1 MEILDAQVHTWL
13 SDRPRRPWAASYR
26 PSYMTRQNML
36 LHAGQSMSPE
46 QVVLEM
52 AEAGVDGGLLSP
64 VGVYGTSND
73 FELAAAEQYPRKFGV
88 IGYIDHLAE
97 DVESRLYADA
107 ARGMLGVRVLSLRDH
122 EALER
127 GDFDRLLRA
136 CRELD
141 LSVSFML
148 SHPNIGPAVEL
159 VRAHPELLFV
169 IDHLGM
175 SAVPPTLG
183 PTPPNPFE
191 ELNVLLGLAE
201 IPNIVVK
208 LTGAVSLS
216 HEAYPF
222 RDIWDPVVRIV
233 RTFGADRVMWGTD
246 FTRVS
251 GLHSYWDGTHYLSEI
266 DGLASEEL
274 ELLYGQTLRARMGWR
289 DRPHAR
295 PSLDPAIRPSGS

>member
-13 SDRPRRPWAASYR
+13 SDRPRRPWSSGYR
-26 PSYMTRQNML
+26 PSYMARQNML
-36 LHAGQSMSPE
+36 LHAGQTMTPD

-73 FELAAAEQYPRKFGV
+73 LELCAAEQYPRKFGV

-97 DVESRLYADA
+97 DVEERLSADA
-107 ARGMLGVRVLSLRDH
+107 ARGMLGVRVLSLRD
-122 EALER
+122 EAALKR

-136 CRELD
+136 CQDLD

-148 SHPNIGPAVEL
+148 SHPHIAPAIEL
-159 VRAHPELLFV
+159 VTSHPHLLFV

-183 PTPPNPFE
+183 PTPPNPFA
-191 ELNVLLGLAE
+191 ELDVLLGLAA
-201 IPNIVVK
+201 IPNVIVK

-216 HEAYPF
+216 HESYPF
-222 RDIWDPVVRIV
+222 RDIWDPVVQIV

-251 GLHSYWDGTHYLSEI
+251 GLHSYWDGTHYLAEI
-266 DGLASEEL
+266 DELASEEL
-274 ELLYGQTLRARMGWR
+274 ELLYGQTLRARMGWV
-289 DRPHAR
+289 DQPHVRP
-295 PSLDPAIRPSGS
+295 PLDSRIRP